1 MKFIVA
7 ELVVHASPDL
17 VRRGLGSAHD
27 VTHIFGDGDV
37 DPAEDALVHDVP
49 VGIMALEVGWRLGDM
64 EGEVE
69 FAEEGIHEAAPF
81 IVVGVSE
88 GKNDGNMRLDVHR
101 LENDG
106 RGSGDGGSG
115 SAGVRLVIEG
125 RVGGVED
132 ISIEEEVVIHETG
145 GSGDGRRQR
154 RAG

>member
-1 MKFIVA
+1 MKFIVT

-69 FAEEGIHEAAPF
+69 FAEEGIEEAAPL
-81 IVVGVSE
+81 VVIGIGE
-88 GKNDGNMRLDVHR
+88 LENDGDVGFDVHR
-101 LENDG
+101 LKNSSRRWRDG
-106 RGSGDGGSG
+106 RSVAVDGRHRGRVDGGNIELELRVDVHGSGDGK
-115 SAGVRLVIEG
+115 
-125 RVGGVED
+125 
-132 ISIEEEVVIHETG
+132 
-145 GSGDGRRQR
+145 Q
-154 RAG
+154 

>member
-1 MKFIVA
+1 MKLVVA
-7 ELVVHASPDL
+7 ELVVDGGPNL
-17 VRRGLGSAHD
+17 VRLGLGGAHD
-27 VTHIFGDGDV
+27 VAHIFGDGDV

-101 LENDG
+101 LENGG
-106 RGSGDGGSG
+106 RGSGDDGGG
-115 SAGVRLVIEG
+115 GAGIGLAVEG